1 MKWWQQSHEDI
12 AHRLIAWLSHSGR
25 NAGFSRVERARIC
38 PYREK
43 HDGRLG
49 EIPREMRD
57 YDLCMI
63 DLLGIG
69 YSRCTAERE
78 MALKQVIQSR
88 PALIFIPPGSGGGWL
103 NSVMLQDCQVHTAA
117 HCLTVQH
124 PISTTILREAMK
136 DLHRQND

>member
-1 MKWWQQSHEDI
+1 MKILLIGLSRGSAI
-12 AHRLIAWLSHSGR
+12 A
-25 NAGFSRVERARIC
+25 VEMLASVVWNEPEYARIE
-38 PYREK
+38 RNMTAT
-43 HDGRLG
+43 LG

-88 PALIFIPPGSGGGWL
+88 PALIFIPPGSGGGWVGV
-103 NSVMLQDCQVHTAA
+103 S
-117 HCLTVQH
+117 
-124 PISTTILREAMK
+124 R
-136 DLHRQND
+136 R